1 MRAHTRTPARE
12 RERERPA
19 IIIKRRNATSRNVRA
34 RARVTIFLATAASS
48 KRERKR
54 IVRSLARKS
63 ARDTHTKEMRE
74 RKRGREVFL
83 RKGFQ
88 SYRGPFHSLS
98 LSLFHFWFSSREGGE
113 KMNCRARVYARFFL
127 FLWRA
132 SRVPRDISTA
142 RDARGM
148 MMTTTMMMV
157 MQYFRRGNEEGGKMT
172 SKKIH
177 CTSSLN
183 KWILDYFEM
192 MRIRSVCVCVQQ
204 RYLGVWW
211 VEEIYLIYI

>member
-48 KRERKR
+48 KRERER
-54 IVRSLARKS
+54 ESFARS
-63 ARDTHTKEMRE
+63 RE
-74 RKRGREVFL
+74 RVREIRIRKKCERGREEERF
-83 RKGFQ
+83 
-88 SYRGPFHSLS
+88 SYARDSKVTVARFTLS

-142 RDARGM
+142 RNARGM